1 MQEDLDT
8 LVGWSDTSVANG
20 IQCIFWWFHQCHS
33 IGVSLMNNFIESFC
47 KVKDC
52 YVDLYVV
59 VHPFGDVVGCHQQ
72 LAFA

>member
-8 LVGWSDTSVANG
+8 LVGWPNTWQMEFN
-20 IQCIFWWFHQCHS
+20 
-33 IGVSLMNNFIESFC
+33 
-47 KVKDC
+47 KDC